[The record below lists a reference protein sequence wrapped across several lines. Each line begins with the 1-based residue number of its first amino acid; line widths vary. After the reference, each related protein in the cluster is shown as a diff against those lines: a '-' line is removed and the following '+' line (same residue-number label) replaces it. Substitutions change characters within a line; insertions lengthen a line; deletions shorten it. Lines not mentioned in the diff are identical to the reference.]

1 MRDMAIRMV
10 SNEEFLDRLEKI
22 KREPDVADIIRMQ
35 EISQKA
41 MQQYYES
48 VKCHRPPVV
57 TSSRSW

>member
-1 MRDMAIRMV
+1 MV
-10 SNEEFLDRLEKI
+10 LNEEFLDRLEKI
-22 KREPDVADIIRMQ
+22 KREPGIADIIRMQ

-48 VKCHRPPVV
+48 FKGHRPYVI

>member
-22 KREPDVADIIRMQ
+22 KREPGIADIIRMQ

-48 VKCHRPPVV
+48 FKGHRPSVI